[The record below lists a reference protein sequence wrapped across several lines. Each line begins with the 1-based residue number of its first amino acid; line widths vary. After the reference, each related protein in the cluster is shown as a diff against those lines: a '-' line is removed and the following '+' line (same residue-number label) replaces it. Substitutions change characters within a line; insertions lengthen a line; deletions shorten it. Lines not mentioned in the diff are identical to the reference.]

1 MNQNKVMAEYILSN
15 ILENKINKLVELIP
29 Y

>member
-1 MNQNKVMAEYILSN
+1 MNQNKVMVEYILSN